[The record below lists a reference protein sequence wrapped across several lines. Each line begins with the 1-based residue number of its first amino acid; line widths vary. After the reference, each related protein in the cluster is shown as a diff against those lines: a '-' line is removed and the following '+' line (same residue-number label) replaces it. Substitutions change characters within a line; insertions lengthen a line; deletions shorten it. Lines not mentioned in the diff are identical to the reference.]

1 MWFFSFFLTTEM
13 IDYVGCWDVDVFD
26 VVWRGSSDEV
36 KSAVVIYLYLLGIS
50 L

>member
-1 MWFFSFFLTTEM
+1 M

>member
-1 MWFFSFFLTTEM
+1 MLV
-13 IDYVGCWDVDVFD
+13 VGTLMCLY